1 MNPHEKV
8 IARDRDHLLQLIE
21 EAFEKEGYDC
31 DLNFI
36 DVSQVTDMHDLF
48 ADRGFRGNISEWDV
62 SNVTDMAYMFCLSQF
77 NGDISKWNVS
87 KMANVGYMFENS
99 VLEKAGEIPAWYK

>member
-1 MNPHEKV
+1 MPEKI
-8 IARDRDHLLQLIE
+8 IARDHDHLVLLIE
-21 EAFEKEGYDC
+21 EAIEEKGPKC

-62 SNVTDMAYMFCLSQF
+62 SNVKDMEDMFYGS
-77 NGDISKWNVS
+77 
-87 KMANVGYMFENS
+87 A
-99 VLEKAGEIPAWYK
+99 LETSGKIPAWYKESCS